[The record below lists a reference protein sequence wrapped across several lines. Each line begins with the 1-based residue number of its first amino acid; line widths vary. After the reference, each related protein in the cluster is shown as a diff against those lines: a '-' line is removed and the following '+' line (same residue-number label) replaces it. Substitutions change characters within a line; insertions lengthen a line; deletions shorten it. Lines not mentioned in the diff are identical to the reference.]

1 MKKSRWFNKFGNKIG
16 IYMLLLSLIPALIF
30 VFYFTET
37 VSARSSESEKSI
49 SGSINIM
56 KNQYEENISQ
66 YNISVKNQIENYN
79 DYISDEISD
88 IESDISAKLENTYVE
103 SFDNNLEILSG
114 VVKNYISNQISQMIK
129 SGKLMAS
136 DRNLQEKSASKTISI
151 IDKYNLL
158 EPFVNSQEYSGI
170 QLWIS
175 NPKTGTKNDRIDLEL
190 NGKNYIVQK
199 KAETYYAGSDS
210 VKSLDIKYLLE
221 KPFSEYLSGNNLYPM
236 VKTVSV
242 DNNPYFLGIFPVVDP
257 IASNTVN
264 SFLVILNQFN
274 YQSIIDISSLI
285 NSYTAVYTNDMK
297 PLYSNIP
304 QDLLNI
310 NDEKIE
316 KQYIYESYFG
326 KNMRS
331 YYTKIDYF
339 DGMYV
344 QISRIFSDFNT
355 EIEIPLKTEIKLPE
369 LIVKTPDI
377 SIKLGIEELI
387 KNSVIGLIVLI
398 IIITLISVYI
408 SRNFSSNVENITKNL
423 EKISNGNLTGFEISM
438 KNRNSKNEFGF
449 MSRTLQYTAESIKN
463 MITNLIHETEKL
475 IDSSATVDKKSK
487 DLELTQK
494 KLNKVLT
501 NNEEVDSLISE
512 MTQRISE
519 NIEILIKSS
528 DDVYNSTLKMSEISG
543 KNVQFSE
550 EGNDI
555 VNSIEKT
562 SENVFSVMQ
571 KTNTGIRKFS
581 DNVIKIS
588 DFVKNISEIAKQTN
602 LLALNASIEASR
614 AGEAGKGFAVVA
626 DEIRNLS
633 GETSQTASGISE
645 VMENVL
651 KQLDL
656 LVKDIENSNSEITDL
671 NNSIDKFKT
680 GFSYLKNSSLSVRE
694 VLYSLNISIE
704 NQNSIINDFGKN
716 INIIQNKMNSATQQ
730 IKETKKDILKESDAI
745 NSLLVHV
752 KILNNISDNLSSE
765 TKRFKI

>member
-1 MKKSRWFNKFGNKIG
+1 
-16 IYMLLLSLIPALIF
+16 
-30 VFYFTET
+30 
-37 VSARSSESEKSI
+37 
-49 SGSINIM
+49 
-56 KNQYEENISQ
+56 
-66 YNISVKNQIENYN
+66 
-79 DYISDEISD
+79 
-88 IESDISAKLENTYVE
+88 
-103 SFDNNLEILSG
+103 
-114 VVKNYISNQISQMIK
+114 
-129 SGKLMAS
+129 
-136 DRNLQEKSASKTISI
+136 
-151 IDKYNLL
+151 
-158 EPFVNSQEYSGI
+158 
-170 QLWIS
+170 
-175 NPKTGTKNDRIDLEL
+175 
-190 NGKNYIVQK
+190 
-199 KAETYYAGSDS
+199 
-210 VKSLDIKYLLE
+210 
-221 KPFSEYLSGNNLYPM
+221 
-236 VKTVSV
+236 
-242 DNNPYFLGIFPVVDP
+242 
-257 IASNTVN
+257 
-264 SFLVILNQFN
+264 
-274 YQSIIDISSLI
+274 
-285 NSYTAVYTNDMK
+285 
-297 PLYSNIP
+297 
-304 QDLLNI
+304 
-310 NDEKIE
+310 
-316 KQYIYESYFG
+316 
-326 KNMRS
+326 
-331 YYTKIDYF
+331 
-339 DGMYV
+339 
-344 QISRIFSDFNT
+344 
-355 EIEIPLKTEIKLPE
+355 
-369 LIVKTPDI
+369 
-377 SIKLGIEELI
+377 
-387 KNSVIGLIVLI
+387 
-398 IIITLISVYI
+398 
-408 SRNFSSNVENITKNL
+408 
-423 EKISNGNLTGFEISM
+423 
-438 KNRNSKNEFGF
+438 
-449 MSRTLQYTAESIKN
+449 